1 MRSHPFFKN
10 KPVFSANLIY
20 FVFWCHIC
28 IYVNETYIKQ
38 VFLYDQNDILYI
50 KNNTIST
57 IKRHDLWEYGEN
69 KFHKYTIHDH
79 FEYVVEAG
87 HKYFAQ
93 VYNAYNCRFTPGV
106 SGGYDSRLVLAFLIY
121 AGICHKL
128 YVYGKNDS
136 DDVIIAKLISD
147 ILGIKLEHI
156 DKDETSWLSVNEYS
170 HNQKAVFYQMD
181 GLSQYGF
188 ICNPVEIQTRKTRY
202 SGGVLGF
209 NGGCGEI

>member
-1 MRSHPFFKN
+1 
-10 KPVFSANLIY
+10 
-20 FVFWCHIC
+20 
-28 IYVNETYIKQ
+28 
-38 VFLYDQNDILYI
+38 
-50 KNNTIST
+50 
-57 IKRHDLWEYGEN
+57 
-69 KFHKYTIHDH
+69 
-79 FEYVVEAG
+79 
-87 HKYFAQ
+87 
-93 VYNAYNCRFTPGV
+93 V